1 VTSTVNYSGKE
12 IEASPRLM
20 GNTRL
25 TWKPAAKT
33 TAQLEW
39 VKIGSYFL
47 DQENIYGKYPG
58 HDLFNLR
65 ASQGVSKDLS
75 VFARVTNLLD
85 KRYADSASQSSANGG
100 LYSPG
105 LPRTVY
111 AGVEAKF

>member
-1 VTSTVNYSGKE
+1 
-12 IEASPRLM
+12 
-20 GNTRL
+20 
-25 TWKPAAKT
+25 
-33 TAQLEW
+33 
-39 VKIGSYFL
+39 
-47 DQENIYGKYPG
+47 
-58 HDLFNLR
+58 
-65 ASQGVSKDLS
+65 